1 MRMAREALFSP
12 TRWIFFFLTALATAY
27 LFAFIL
33 LPTTF
38 SRQLMAHFNVP
49 KVTLSYAMTSYAYS
63 LTLFLIPVSL
73 LIDRYFQLW
82 IFAAGLIL
90 TGLGALLFA
99 HSSEIIHATLARAF
113 MGLGATVGLT
123 YSIKAL
129 SAWVGQSRRACFLA
143 LFIALQ
149 IALTLA
155 IAWISH
161 LLFQKNSWQKMLHFY
176 GLCSFPLA
184 LLCLLFYRSTQNFP
198 FQAPPLPS
206 SEWWR
211 AIRSLFDSSQ
221 VWFIGFATG
230 IFLGVFLTFIS
241 KWGLP
246 FFCLAYKLSFQ
257 QALCLVAL
265 VCLGFLAGAFFFS
278 SMSTSLQKRK
288 MFIPWGILISL
299 LMLIIMIYPPYLPFQ
314 PMLLICFLCG
324 FAGASGLLGYVVICE
339 QNPFELTATAFA
351 SIYTF
356 FGFAIIFTDPLI
368 SVFLEFESITA
379 ATPVATLRNFQIA
392 LFRMPIYIALSLL
405 FSLFIRDTHAK
416 QTNLGAVTR

>member
-1 MRMAREALFSP
+1 MAQDVRFSF
-12 TRWIFFFLTALATAY
+12 TRWIFFFLTVLATAY
-27 LFAFIL
+27 LFAFL
-33 LPTTF
+33 LIPTTF
-38 SRQLMAHFNVP
+38 SKELGAHFNVP

-73 LIDRYFQLW
+73 LIDRYFHLW
-82 IFAAGLIL
+82 IFAVGLVL
-90 TGLGALLFA
+90 TGLGALFFA
-99 HSSEIIHATLARAF
+99 HSSDIIYAAMARAL

-129 SAWVGQSRRACFLA
+129 SSWIGPNRRPCFIV

-149 IALTLA
+149 IALTLV
-155 IAWISH
+155 ITWIFH
-161 LLFQKNSWQKMLHFY
+161 LLFQKASWQKTLHVY

-184 LLCLLFYRSTQNFP
+184 LLCLLFYRSTRNFP
-198 FQAPPLPS
+198 FQGRPLSFP
-206 SEWWR
+206 EWWR
-211 AIRSLFDSSQ
+211 AVCALFDSSQ

-257 QALCLVAL
+257 AALLLIAL
-265 VCLGFLAGAFFFS
+265 ICLGFLAGTFFFS

-288 MFIPWGILISL
+288 MFIPWGIVITL

-324 FAGASGLLGYVVICE
+324 FAGASALLGYVMICE
-339 QNPFELTATAFA
+339 QHPFELTATAIA

-356 FGFAIIFTDPLI
+356 FGFAIVFTDPLI
-368 SVFLEFESITA
+368 SVFLEFEAVTA
-379 ATPVATLRNFQIA
+379 TTPLAPLRNFQIA
-392 LFRMPIYIALSLL
+392 LFRMPIYLALSLF

-416 QTNLGAVTR
+416 QTQLGAL